1 MISAKN
7 NSERGLLMLTVDSL
21 IRKGYFPEELSPIF
35 STENLADTLNTI
47 IQNISNY
54 PDKPASATKH
64 SIPRVKHLR
73 RMLSIPNPLLQIKL
87 CKAIEDNWNTIDGF
101 LSNTN
106 MTLTKPVILQDSKR
120 AVSRLRHY
128 SYIPVQ
134 QVLDSTSVRY
144 VLRTDISRFY
154 PTIYTHSIPW
164 ALHTKEVAKINRKD
178 ALYGN
183 LLDKRVRNSM
193 DGQTLGI
200 PVGPDTSLIIA
211 EIIATSMD
219 VKLRSRLGD
228 IKGFRYMDDY
238 YLYFSTKPEAEF
250 ALSTLHSIMK
260 EFELELNPNKTFIEE
275 LPVSLEQKWVSELR
289 NYNIRETV
297 KGQHTD
303 LIGYFSLAF
312 DYSKMYPNDRVLK
325 YTLSR
330 IKNIEIK
337 NENWPLYESLI
348 LNSVIAEP
356 SVIPIAALIFYK
368 RKDEGHIINTS
379 LISDTIT
386 EIIMNSVKFNY
397 DNEVAWSLWMS
408 KLLNI
413 EVKESAAIEISKSDD
428 NVVALAALD
437 LLNSNLIPRGLD
449 NRKWKSIMK
458 SSELYTDNWLLA
470 YEAYVKGW
478 LPSASGRD
486 YVSSD
491 GFFGTLKAN
500 NVEFYRG
507 VPAPLIAEE
516 TRDVEDTTDNV
527 GNNTL
532 DQDETIDY

>member
-1 MISAKN
+1 
-7 NSERGLLMLTVDSL
+7 MLTVDSL

-35 STENLADTLNTI
+35 STETLADTLNTI

-87 CKAIEDNWNTIDGF
+87 CNAIEDNWNTIDGF

-134 QVLDSTSVRY
+134 QALDSTSVRY

-228 IKGFRYMDDY
+228 TKGFRYMDDY
-238 YLYFSTKPEAEF
+238 YLYFSSKPEAEF

-260 EFELELNPNKTFIEE
+260 DFELELNPNKTFIEE

-312 DYSKMYPNDRVLK
+312 DYSKTYTNDRVLK
-325 YTLSR
+325 YALSR

-337 NENWPLYESLI
+337 NENWSLYESLI

-397 DNEVAWSLWMS
+397 DNEVAWCLWMS

-507 VPAPLIAEE
+507 VTPLIPAPLIAEE
-516 TRDVEDTTDNV
+516 TRDAEDTTDNV
-527 GNNTL
+527 GNDTL